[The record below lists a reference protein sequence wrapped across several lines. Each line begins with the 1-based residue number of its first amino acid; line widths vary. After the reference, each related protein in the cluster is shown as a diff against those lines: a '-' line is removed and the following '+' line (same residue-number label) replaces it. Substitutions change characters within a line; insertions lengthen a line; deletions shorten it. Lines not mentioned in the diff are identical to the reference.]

1 MSSLFAFLLAFFQLI
16 DREAVC
22 TWYGE
27 EFIGRRHAASWHQ
40 QTPIGFPEVVTL
52 THFGIAAPPDIPFGT
67 RLFITRS
74 APCNPLCSQE
84 YNNTS
89 IIVTVV
95 DRKASLAQGSY
106 DLWPAAAKALGF
118 GPSFEGDVGC
128 IKIRVIAILD
138 SHELHKRSSTYL
150 QQRSMLDTT
159 SYSLQGF

>member
-1 MSSLFAFLLAFFQLI
+1 MPSLLALLFAFFQLV
-16 DREAVC
+16 DRDAVC

-40 QTPIGFPEVVTL
+40 QTPEGFPEIVTL
-52 THFGIAAPPDIPFGT
+52 IHFGIAAPPDIPFGT
-67 RLFITRS
+67 KLFITRL
-74 APCNPLCSQE
+74 APCNLLCSQE
-84 YNNTS
+84 YNGTS
-89 IIVTVV
+89 IIVIVV

-138 SHELHKRSSTYL
+138 NHAPRRKSSTYL
-150 QQRSMLDTT
+150 QPHSTPDTT
-159 SYSLQGF
+159 SYIL